1 VNGPVAGQVESC
13 RRASAV
19 LLDTV
24 SLWTTPANA
33 EAHSELREILQGD
46 WPNGVACWLGRCGF
60 CDAKKSQ
67 T

>member
-1 VNGPVAGQVESC
+1 MNGPVAGQAESC

-24 SLWTTPANA
+24 PLWTTPVNA
-33 EAHSELREILQGD
+33 EANSELRETPQGD

-60 CDAKKSQ
+60 CDATKSQ
-67 T
+67 I